1 MAVQLER
8 VIPLPEAAT
17 RMGISVAALTRLVS
31 DGMIRAVQL
40 PDGSM
45 AVSEQETEQDIP
57 QEEIDKLRGFPISV
71 KQAVERYDIPEQT
84 LRVWIQRKY
93 IAILKPGYGMEVD
106 HGDVAKCVAVYRRH
120 KQAGSRAPLFDEAGH
135 PYELKYP
142 DVAEYRRRKKLAGT
156 TKGQPARAGA
166 RLAKAKSGE
175 VRR

>member
-93 IAILKPGYGMEVD
+93 I
-106 HGDVAKCVAVYRRH
+106 
-120 KQAGSRAPLFDEAGH
+120 GS
-135 PYELKYP
+135 
-142 DVAEYRRRKKLAGT
+142 
-156 TKGQPARAGA
+156 
-166 RLAKAKSGE
+166 
-175 VRR
+175 